1 MSARSVTAQKQ
12 NGRSFVSCTPKVGLD
27 PTFGVFFMTKYDER
41 FRRRV
46 VQAYLAGEAGTKTLA
61 HRYGV
66 GRTMVRRWV
75 ASYREHG
82 EQGLRKKHSH
92 YDARFKLSVLQ
103 RMRRDELSYAQVA
116 ALFGIRNERSIP
128 IWERLYHEG
137 GIDALAP
144 RRRGRPP
151 KMITSPPPKSP
162 DDTVQKEPSREE
174 LLKEIVY
181 LRAEVAYLKK
191 LDALLQSKKQAAPRK
206 KRK

>member
-1 MSARSVTAQKQ
+1 
-12 NGRSFVSCTPKVGLD
+12 
-27 PTFGVFFMTKYDER
+27 MTKYDER

-137 GIDALAP
+137 GIDALTP
-144 RRRGRPP
+144 RRRGCPP
-151 KMITSPPPKSP
+151 KMTTSPPPKST
-162 DDTVQKEPSREE
+162 DDTVQKEPTREE

-191 LDALLQSKKQAAPRK
+191 FDALLQSRKQAAPRK